1 MIETFNATP
10 AQKPSDYNQIK
21 YNIKD
26 MVYSVACCW
35 RKKIMKPNQQIVT
48 LRQRSDILHQETAR
62 LFKTID
68 LAIITNT
75 LKELTEKVNKLQK
88 KGSQISI
95 DDDFPFV
102 KQAEAIK

>member
-10 AQKPSDYNQIK
+10 TQKPSDYKQIK
-21 YNIKD
+21 YDIKD

-48 LRQRSDILHQETAR
+48 LRQRSEILHQETAS
-62 LFKTID
+62 LFKAID
-68 LAIITNT
+68 LAAITNT
-75 LKELTEKVNKLQK
+75 LKDLTEKVNELQQ
-88 KGSQISI
+88 KGLRISM

-102 KQAEAIK
+102 KQSDGKK